1 MDFSGDWRRDLI
13 VKWFKTAI
21 WLDLM
26 LKHFVN
32 SRPCKDVGTFCHPRH
47 MSLISTGLKIGYSK
61 KELQM
66 CVPKLFCG
74 FFFFS
79 LLEMCV
85 CSTWSEKEKR
95 HQSSDTMAAIS
106 NVWDIPHVH
115 SLWLKFE
122 TVSKFFCFFFYFF
135 KSTFGFV
142 FNSLNG

>member
-1 MDFSGDWRRDLI
+1 
-13 VKWFKTAI
+13 
-21 WLDLM
+21 
-26 LKHFVN
+26 
-32 SRPCKDVGTFCHPRH
+32 

-79 LLEMCV
+79 LLEMCAV

-106 NVWDIPHVH
+106 NV
-115 SLWLKFE
+115 
-122 TVSKFFCFFFYFF
+122 
-135 KSTFGFV
+135 
-142 FNSLNG
+142 